1 MNLNT
6 EIKQEKE
13 IHPLGH
19 PTRPFT
25 NRPCPP
31 ICTHFFPFTVP
42 KIITCSLKAPR
53 TAVRLQHC
61 AGTEMKQ
68 EDGGG
73 GGGGVRKW
81 EQNGA
86 ARRIS
91 LLYFALC
98 FHLLP
103 SSSFMFCLRFGFVY
117 LCWCH
122 SPLVCFS
129 LVSLSLSHHSLSP
142 PFKPPFSFPKF
153 YGAACGK

>member
-73 GGGGVRKW
+73 EGGESENGNRMAQRGGFHFFTLLSAFISYHHPRSCSVCVSDLCTCA
-81 EQNGA
+81 GV
-86 ARRIS
+86 IPPCSVS
-91 LLYFALC
+91 LLPPLA
-98 FHLLP
+98 
-103 SSSFMFCLRFGFVY
+103 V
-117 LCWCH
+117 
-122 SPLVCFS
+122 SPFFIS
-129 LVSLSLSHHSLSP
+129 AP
-142 PFKPPFSFPKF
+142 
-153 YGAACGK
+153 